1 MEVLVLSILC
11 LLQFVVIIH
20 LYNVI
25 SNIKK
30 NNEKLKSDIGAVT
43 KIVPG
48 DKVTEEVNLT
58 WGGKHSFS
66 VIYELSVVEVS
77 DKQVKVSAYDFST
90 TSKLPDAVLNEPGHR
105 KNIIDFY
112 QNKWVNKSEV
122 SLMLGKQAVRDK
134 KISELIGK

>member
-11 LLQFVVIIH
+11 LLQFVVIIY

-48 DKVTEEVNLT
+48 DKVTEEVSLT

-105 KNIIDFY
+105 KSIIDFY